1 MNDSRKLEFYRELA
15 KNRLKSIEN
24 ILPAIKYKLYTRI
37 VETCEDVDRIKSISD
52 IGMQD
57 ELIGYVETLQK
68 DLESTGTT
76 MTELE
81 ALCNGS
87 YSLNNVN
94 SEEQELNVDSN
105 TEAAESLI
113 NNYEEQLRIINAL
126 TLLEVDSDKEDYGV
140 ELDRVLDEDIS
151 MYDEEDDDED
161 VEDMDRNEDIIIVDT
176 SDNNE
181 EEEIILKDIG
191 VAYDTEDNEEEDEEE
206 DEEEEEEEEIILD
219 DENMDNIEIEGDLS
233 EIETSEECSMQA
245 YFDELGMEEP
255 DIDMDF
261 EDDDDEEIFASDIN
275 ETYSD
280 DDVDS
285 DEDDDEIFA
294 GDSGDRNED
303 EIKLDDEDS
312 DDDELW
318 IKDDGKHIDEFRA
331 YESAMDIFEEDLEDD
346 EELESEDEF
355 EEYSDDCSD
364 DDEELWSEES
374 ELEDNDD
381 EYIDNTE
388 DDDNY
393 SVIHSK
399 ESQIAKD
406 TIAKA
411 SKVQSDSSN
420 RDRVFSNTDR
430 GNKAQIAYDILN
442 RGIDSIG
449 KKKKKNY
456 FKK

>member
-37 VETCEDVDRIKSISD
+37 VETCEDVDRLKSISD

-57 ELIGYVETLQK
+57 ELIGYVETLQM

-81 ALCNGS
+81 ALCSGS
-87 YSLNNVN
+87 YSVGAVN
-94 SEEQELNVDSN
+94 SEEHELNVDSN
-105 TEAAESLI
+105 TEAAESLM

-126 TLLEVDSDKEDYGV
+126 SLIEVDSDKEDYGV
-140 ELDRVLDEDIS
+140 ELDRVLDEDIN
-151 MYDEEDDDED
+151 MYDEDDEENLESTD
-161 VEDMDRNEDIIIVDT
+161 SNEDILIEDA
-176 SDNNE
+176 SDNSE

-191 VAYDTEDNEEEDEEE
+191 AAYDTKDDDEDD
-206 DEEEEEEEEIILD
+206 DEEIILD
-219 DENMDNIEIEGDLS
+219 DENIDDIEIEGDLS
-233 EIETSEECSMQA
+233 EIETSEEDSIQA

-255 DIDMDF
+255 DIDMNFND
-261 EDDDDEEIFASDIN
+261 EDDEEIFASYAN

-280 DDVDS
+280 IDADS
-285 DEDDDEIFA
+285 DEDEEEIFA
-294 GDSGDRNED
+294 SESEDNSDD

-318 IKDDGKHIDEFRA
+318 VKDDEKHIDEFSA
-331 YESAMDIFEEDLEDD
+331 YESAMDIFEEDLEDS
-346 EELESEDEF
+346 EEFESEDEF
-355 EEYSDDCSD
+355 EEYSDDGSD
-364 DDEELWSEES
+364 DEEELWSNDGET
-374 ELEDNDD
+374 EDNDD
-381 EYIDNTE
+381 EYIDNVE
-388 DDDNY
+388 DDDTY
-393 SVIHSK
+393 SVIHSE

-411 SKVQSDSSN
+411 SKTQSKLGD

-430 GNKAQIAYDILN
+430 GNKAQLAYNMLN
-442 RGIDSIG
+442 KGIDSIG